1 MQNGENGL
9 KFLNYDY
16 SQNAVDFFIDVLN
29 EYKSFRLSGSNPR
42 QFVLSYSNIIYE
54 LFKYETGKS
63 GLAGIDYS
71 VKVFDL
77 LTDSDTAL
85 KAVTDL
91 MKDLEKAFNEKY
103 RDALDSIINVVPE
116 DINIERDDF
125 RYYDSTIG
133 TVGYINSKNMDKE
146 LKNAFNVFFYSLVGR
161 FIYGLNVLPLD
172 YIKGFDWTAIDPTNS
187 YPIFGETGDYVNK
200 FLFPGYNLKS
210 PKFLVK
216 GVGNVTDF
224 VSAMQI
230 SLDKIDVLIDNIV
243 ANKRRG
249 FQYGNKI
256 AIKKLADNVEDTNNS
271 MLKALVSSDIE
282 LVTRRIIYRENG
294 RDKIYNKNY
303 KKIGV
308 IIKDPDMQEILND
321 NQITIQMSLAP
332 FISNKERP
340 KLSTAQRYW
349 YTIVFYIIG
358 SGFNFAQY
366 RRPSNRQYIKPS
378 TLMRLSAM
386 NDKDFLAIRSKIENI
401 PPLDEQI

>member
-1 MQNGENGL
+1 MNLPTN
-9 KFLNYDY
+9 
-16 SQNAVDFFIDVLN
+16 
-29 EYKSFRLSGSNPR
+29 
-42 QFVLSYSNIIYE
+42 
-54 LFKYETGKS
+54 
-63 GLAGIDYS
+63 
-71 VKVFDL
+71 
-77 LTDSDTAL
+77 
-85 KAVTDL
+85 
-91 MKDLEKAFNEKY
+91 
-103 RDALDSIINVVPE
+103 
-116 DINIERDDF
+116 
-125 RYYDSTIG
+125 
-133 TVGYINSKNMDKE
+133 E

-282 LVTRRIIYRENG
+282 LVTRRIMYRENG
-294 RDKIYNKNY
+294 D
-303 KKIGV
+303 V
-308 IIKDPDMQEILND
+308 
-321 NQITIQMSLAP
+321 
-332 FISNKERP
+332 SNA
-340 KLSTAQRYW
+340 LH
-349 YTIVFYIIG
+349 
-358 SGFNFAQY
+358 
-366 RRPSNRQYIKPS
+366 
-378 TLMRLSAM
+378 
-386 NDKDFLAIRSKIENI
+386 
-401 PPLDEQI
+401 